1 MNHSIHTIGLRK
13 TFKNHIEYH
22 RAEKELFS
30 KARGRFGVETNTKGN
45 EHYAFIFQGTAIS
58 FTERK
63 SGTLKLSARYG

>member
-1 MNHSIHTIGLRK
+1 MNYSIHTIGLRK

-45 EHYAFIFQGTAIS
+45 ITHS
-58 FTERK
+58 FFRARE
-63 SGTLKLSARYG
+63 SG